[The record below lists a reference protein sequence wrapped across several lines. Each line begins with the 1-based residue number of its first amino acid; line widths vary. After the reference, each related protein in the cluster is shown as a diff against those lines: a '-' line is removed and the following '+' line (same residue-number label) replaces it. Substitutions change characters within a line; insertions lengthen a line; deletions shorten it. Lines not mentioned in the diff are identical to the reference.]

1 MPVSVL
7 QCLIVLL
14 TALITGAGHA
24 QTDFPVRPIR
34 IVVTFPPGGSTDA
47 AMRLIGPRLA
57 DRLGQQVVIDN
68 RPGAGGNIGLA
79 QVAKAPADGYTLG
92 LGAAGALSANAALYP
107 NMPFDVQK
115 DFRGIGLVA
124 TAPFVLAGNP
134 AFGAKTLREA
144 LALVKAQPGKL
155 SMAHGGNGTAM
166 HLSSQLLAQ
175 MAGLRFNEIAY
186 RGSGPA
192 ALDVMAGQA
201 MLGMLDLPASLQ
213 QIRAG
218 KLLAL
223 AVTSQKRLPQLPEV
237 PSFAEVELPG
247 YESVGWFGL
256 VVPTGTPAAIV
267 ARLGNEVGAVL
278 QEEPIRAAMRSM
290 GLEAGQSSPDAFEAF
305 VRSETQKW
313 GQVIRNAGIKLE

>member
-1 MPVSVL
+1 MPAAVL
-7 QCLIVLL
+7 HCLIALL
-14 TALITGAGHA
+14 TALFAGTVHA
-24 QTDFPVRPIR
+24 QADFPVRPIR
-34 IVVTFPPGGSTDA
+34 IVVTFPPGGSADA
-47 AMRLIGPRLA
+47 GMRLIGPRLA

-79 QVAKAPADGYTLG
+79 LVAKAPADGYTLG

-107 NMPFDVQK
+107 NMPFDAQT

-124 TAPFVLAGNP
+124 AAPFVLVANP
-134 AFGAKTLREA
+134 ALAAKTLREA
-144 LALVKAQPGKL
+144 LALAKTQPGKL
-155 SMAHGGNGTAM
+155 SIAHGGNGTAM

-192 ALDVMAGQA
+192 ALDVMGGQA
-201 MLGMLDLPASLQ
+201 LLGMVDLPASLQ

-218 KLLAL
+218 KLQAL
-223 AVTSQKRLPQLPEV
+223 AVTSQKRLPQIPEV
-237 PSFAEVELPG
+237 PSFAEAEVPG

-256 VVPTGTPAAIV
+256 VVPAGTPAGVV
-267 ARLGNEVGAVL
+267 ARLGNEVGTVL
-278 QEEPIRAAMRSM
+278 QEEPIRAAMRNM

-305 VRSETQKW
+305 IRSETQKW

>member
-1 MPVSVL
+1 MPVTVL
-7 QCLIVLL
+7 HCLFAVVTSLFTI
-14 TALITGAGHA
+14 AGHA
-24 QTDFPVRPIR
+24 QADFPVRPIR
-34 IVVTFPPGGSTDA
+34 IVVTFPPGGSADA
-47 AMRLIGPRLA
+47 AMRLVGPRLA

-79 QVAKAPADGYTLG
+79 LVAKAPADGYTLG
-92 LGAAGALSANAALYP
+92 LGAAGALAANAALYP
-107 NMPFDVQK
+107 NMPFDAQK

-124 TAPFVLAGNP
+124 AAPFVLVANP
-134 AFGAKTLREA
+134 ALAAKTMREA
-144 LALVKAQPGKL
+144 LALAKSQPGKL

-192 ALDVMAGQA
+192 ALDVMGGQA
-201 MLGMLDLPASLQ
+201 MLGMVDLPASLQ

-218 KLLAL
+218 RLQAL
-223 AVTSQKRLPQLPEV
+223 AVTSQKRLPQIPEV
-237 PSFAEVELPG
+237 PSFAEAEVPG

-256 VVPTGTPAAIV
+256 VVPAGTPAGVV

-278 QEEPIRAAMRSM
+278 QDEPIRAAMRNM
-290 GLEAGQSSPDAFEAF
+290 GLEAGVSSPDAFEAF
-305 VRSETQKW
+305 IRAETQKW